1 MVELL
6 LRFCKSAQLGFF
18 YLIYKMKG
26 ITASNEIIAT
36 IVVNHTVK
44 D

>member
-1 MVELL
+1 
-6 LRFCKSAQLGFF
+6 LGFF

-36 IVVNHTVK
+36 IVVNHTIK